1 MTTRKAGDSTAQKV
15 ADLTVA
21 EFRELI
27 YEVVVECFGEMY

>member
-1 MTTRKAGDSTAQKV
+1 MTTRKAADPTAQKV

-27 YEVVVECFGEMY
+27 YES